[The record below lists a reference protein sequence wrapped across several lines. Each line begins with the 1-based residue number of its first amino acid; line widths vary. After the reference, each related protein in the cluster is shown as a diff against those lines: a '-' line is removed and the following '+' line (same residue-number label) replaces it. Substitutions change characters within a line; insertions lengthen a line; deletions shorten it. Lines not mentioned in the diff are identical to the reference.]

1 MTTSTSLNLAQ
12 SDGALSSQQLS
23 LPSGPGALLRGGR
36 RERTDE
42 DKAWYS
48 KQLAVKHSKHW
59 DKVVYEKVAYYAS
72 LNPGRLAFPSVPR
85 VAREVLCVRRTVQY
99 ALRRLESVGL
109 IECTSRGCGRSTS
122 TYRVVGRLE
131 VRDAQEMR
139 DSQARDAPKVIREG
153 KNKETKTLLSAVA
166 QTLDPVKPE
175 GPKEQEVLP
184 TVFPSQERKQEKAPV
199 PETPKRAERRLGEM
213 LAQTP
218 KRTGGE
224 AQGLKR
230 SGSKTEPLPDAPPTL
245 SEVLE
250 LPTPAFKNPA
260 QVGMLYSV
268 ARKLDYSLS
277 DAEALRF
284 DAMEHAGKKALLD
297 RLLAKEQEAALRGE
311 VEAPPRKPRQPRAD
325 VPIEREAKAERS
337 CTGEHRWSE
346 PASDGFMNCV
356 MCDEEIKP

>member
-1 MTTSTSLNLAQ
+1 MTTSTSLNLAH

-131 VRDAQEMR
+131 VRER
-139 DSQARDAPKVIREG
+139 ARDARQSSKRCAQS
-153 KNKETKTLLSAVA
+153 NK
-166 QTLDPVKPE
+166 
-175 GPKEQEVLP
+175 GRKEQ
-184 TVFPSQERKQEKAPV
+184 R
-199 PETPKRAERRLGEM
+199 
-213 LAQTP
+213 
-218 KRTGGE
+218 
-224 AQGLKR
+224 
-230 SGSKTEPLPDAPPTL
+230 
-245 SEVLE
+245 
-250 LPTPAFKNPA
+250 N
-260 QVGMLYSV
+260 
-268 ARKLDYSLS
+268 
-277 DAEALRF
+277 
-284 DAMEHAGKKALLD
+284 
-297 RLLAKEQEAALRGE
+297 
-311 VEAPPRKPRQPRAD
+311 
-325 VPIEREAKAERS
+325 
-337 CTGEHRWSE
+337 
-346 PASDGFMNCV
+346 
-356 MCDEEIKP
+356 